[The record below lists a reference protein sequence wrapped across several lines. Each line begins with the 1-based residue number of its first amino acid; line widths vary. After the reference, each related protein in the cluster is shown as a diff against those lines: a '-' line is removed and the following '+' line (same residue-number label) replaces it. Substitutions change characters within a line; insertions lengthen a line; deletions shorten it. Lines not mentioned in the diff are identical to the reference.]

1 MQFMPQFDLAHC
13 LGTRQKF
20 ASMDR
25 DLNADENVPQR
36 SIHLRRR
43 RDLPQTST
51 LPMVAENHEFGNPGI
66 FMDPSFIAKAMEQ
79 STIEN
84 GSSLKPPKFLVEK
97 SNHQPHHC
105 TVSILLCP
113 LLILI
118 LQCSLFMSL
127 FSNSATFFFETQN
140 ELSFFYLMFLLIL
153 ISTALL
159 CCGETLGCPA
169 CSI

>member
-1 MQFMPQFDLAHC
+1 MPQFDLAHC
-13 LGTRQKF
+13 LGMRQKF

-36 SIHLRRR
+36 PIHLRKR

-51 LPMVAENHEFGNPGI
+51 LPMVAENHEFGNPSI

-97 SNHQPHHC
+97 SNHQPHHR

-113 LLILI
+113 LQIL
-118 LQCSLFMSL
+118 SL
-127 FSNSATFFFETQN
+127 FSNSVTFF
-140 ELSFFYLMFLLIL
+140 
-153 ISTALL
+153 
-159 CCGETLGCPA
+159 
-169 CSI
+169 